1 MSLTRHQKRL
11 SCSDY
16 TSIFNAK
23 YPVFSKSLPTHS
35 KSTKLLFMR
44 KLTAALCLTFAV
56 LFGSVGVSASAD
68 FEKGLTAFKSGDYE
82 TALREWKPL
91 AEQGHA
97 KSQFNLG
104 VMYQKGQGVPKNYKT
119 AVKWYRLAAKQGHAL
134 SQGKLSAMYALG
146 QGVIKNR
153 VYAHM

>member
-1 MSLTRHQKRL
+1 M
-11 SCSDY
+11 
-16 TSIFNAK
+16 
-23 YPVFSKSLPTHS
+23 
-35 KSTKLLFMR
+35 
-44 KLTAALCLTFAV
+44 
-56 LFGSVGVSASAD
+56 SASAD